1 MIKKAL
7 FFTLLAFLSYSTFAQ
22 EGCIGDGTCE
32 ICDDG
37 IDNNGDGKIDA
48 FDPLCAA
55 FYGLEFVGPDTDCAI
70 PPPTN
75 SDFADVVE
83 SGAVS
88 GQNTVDTQSKMAIGD
103 VDGDGIPDVV
113 ATSKWNQQIRVIA
126 TTDGQDDGSDAGDI
140 KFSLKT
146 TDKSPGDAA
155 LE

>member
-1 MIKKAL
+1 MLAT
-7 FFTLLAFLSYSTFAQ
+7 FTLNLYAQ
-22 EGCIGDGTCE
+22 EDCTNDGVCE
-32 ICDDG
+32 ICDNG
-37 IDNNGDGKIDA
+37 IDDNSDGKIDA

-75 SDFADVVE
+75 SNFGDVVE

-126 TTDGQDDGSDAGDI
+126 TTDNQDDGSDAGDI

-146 TDKSPGDAA
+146 TDPSPGDIFKVGGSAFY
-155 LE
+155 